1 MKIYW
6 DKKSKNLIGPQIK
19 KLRKERHLTQ
29 KELAIQLQ
37 LLGYDFNDLTIL
49 RIEQQSRFVS
59 DIELLALSQLFNV
72 DIIELYPPEEL

>member
-6 DKKSKNLIGPQIK
+6 NGKIKNLVGPQVRE
-19 KLRKERHLTQ
+19 LRKAKNLTQ

-59 DIELLALSQLFNV
+59 DIELLALATYFDVN
-72 DIIELYPPEEL
+72 ICKLYPS